1 MPIIVDNIQ
10 AEALLQ
16 TRSWRIEPLI
26 QATAAGTLT
35 LTSTSSSVT
44 IFTGTATGQ
53 IVSMPNAT
61 TLLLGH
67 RYEFHNNSTQSIT
80 INENDATF
88 LGTLTPNQRA
98 LIILQDNS
106 TAGGVWSIQ
115 LNDLS
120 AALATVHNIFEDF
133 FFTALSQLDVFHFLD
148 FAAAG
153 GTATIETTAPTDNTY
168 IGKVICATGTLP
180 TGTNNNTGVGGFE
193 SSTGTSKIKAGGAD
207 LSLEFRV
214 RLPVLSGTPQ
224 YNVKMGLMDSNA
236 LGTPA
241 NGVYFIYSSTING
254 GAWQGDSRNAS
265 TSSTVNS
272 TVTVAANTWYKMLI
286 QINKAGTRVDFIIND
301 TLIGFYSGANI
312 PVTNATRIMFRIEK
326 QGNASATSRT
336 LEVDSVYYR
345 VER

>member
-1 MPIIVDNIQ
+1 MTLIADSIQ
-10 AEALLQ
+10 SETLLQ

-26 QATAAGTLT
+26 QATSTGTLA
-35 LTSTSSSVT
+35 LTEASASVT
-44 IFTGTATGQ
+44 LFTGTATGQ

-80 INENDATF
+80 VNEDDATF
-88 LGTLTPNQRA
+88 LATLTPNQRA
-98 LIILQDNS
+98 LVILQDNS

-115 LNDLS
+115 LNEQS
-120 AALATVHNIFEDF
+120 AALATVHTIFEDF
-133 FFTALSQLDVFHFLD
+133 FFTALSQLDVFHFLN
-148 FAAAG
+148 FAANG
-153 GTATIETTAPTDNTY
+153 GTATIETTVPTDNTY
-168 IGKVICATGTLP
+168 IGKVICATGT
-180 TGTNNNTGVGGFE
+180 TNNATGIGGFH

-214 RLPVLSGTPQ
+214 RLPALSGTPQ
-224 YNVKMGLMDSNA
+224 YNVKMGIMDSNT

-254 GAWQGDSRNAS
+254 GAWQGISRNAS

-272 TVTVAANTWYKMLI
+272 TVTVAAKTWYKMLI
-286 QINKAGTRVDFIIND
+286 QINKAGTRVDFIID
-301 TLIGFYSGANI
+301 DILIGFYSGANI

-326 QGNASATSRT
+326 QGTASATSRT